1 MTTKQKSYAK
11 KFAEDQA
18 DKVLKSFS
26 FYTLVAAL
34 IKFGKENNMKI
45 KISIENLNAGTGET
59 ER

>member
-11 KFAEDQA
+11 KFAEDQV

-45 KISIENLNAGTGET
+45 KISIKKS
-59 ER
+59 